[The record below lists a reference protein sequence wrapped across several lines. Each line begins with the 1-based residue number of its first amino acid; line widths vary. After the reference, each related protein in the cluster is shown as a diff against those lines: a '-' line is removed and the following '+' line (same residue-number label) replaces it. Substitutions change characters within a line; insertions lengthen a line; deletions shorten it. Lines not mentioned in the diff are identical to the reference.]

1 MATQWTAGTVSGQ
14 VLTAATMNT
23 IGAAWESYTPTL
35 TQTVSVAKTVNYAR
49 YCQIQKTVIVQVMM
63 TCTTVGGGGTIS
75 VSLPSGL
82 VPVSTNAQ
90 AVIGVFFIHDA
101 GTALYVGSAMRA
113 SPVTGYGYGSTNNM
127 GANTPAMTLAVNDQV
142 SITVEYEVA

>member
-35 TQTVSVAKTVNYAR
+35 TQGVSVGKTVNYAK
-49 YCQIQKTVIVQVMM
+49 YCQIQKTVILQVLL
-63 TCTTVGGGGTIS
+63 TCTGSGLGGVIS

-82 VPVSTNAQ
+82 VPVSSSAQ
-90 AVIGVFFIHDA
+90 RVIGSFFIHDST
-101 GTALYVGSAMRA
+101 TAFYVGLATGE
-113 SPVTGYGYGSTNNM
+113 SPVKGYSYGTTNNM
-127 GANTPAMTLAVNDQV
+127 GAALPAITLVANDQV
-142 SITVEYEVA
+142 SIEVTYEVA